1 VIIVYVCVC
10 ACVRARTHA
19 HAPIHMFQTFPLL
32 NHLID
37 SIALAVNVSD
47 WRTPQHHI
55 FQCPV
60 VREEPHWMCGLV
72 REDSHCVTYRS

>member
-1 VIIVYVCVC
+1 MDCYDHFVCVC
-10 ACVRARTHA
+10 VCVC
-19 HAPIHMFQTFPLL
+19 PPMHMFQTFPLL

-37 SIALAVNVSD
+37 SIAPGVNVLD

-60 VREEPHWMCGLV
+60 VREVPHWMCDV
-72 REDSHCVTYRS
+72 RQDSHCVTYRS